1 MNEKEKQI
9 TEVKIFITNGK
20 IEIFEDE
27 LKTSFLKEIFKD
39 TIEIDRKRVSY
50 IYPQNFMLRQV
61 FLIIRRI
68 FKNNEK
74 IIEWTR
80 NWKCLWQV
88 EILDGKEKT
97 VFKGFQNRKDAV
109 KFEKDY
115 ILRKKINIRR

>member
-27 LKTSFLKEIFKD
+27 LKTPFLKEIFKD
-39 TIEIDRKRVSY
+39 MIEIDRKRVSY

-61 FLIIRRI
+61 FLIIRKI

>member
-39 TIEIDRKRVSY
+39 MIEIDRKRVSY

-61 FLIIRRI
+61 FLIIRKI

-115 ILRKKINIRR
+115 ILRKKLT

>member
-39 TIEIDRKRVSY
+39 AIEIDRKRVSY
-50 IYPQNFMLRQV
+50 IYPQNFMLRQF

-115 ILRKKINIRR
+115 ILRKKLI